1 MNRKEKGAL
10 TAAFTGG
17 GGKTSLIFY
26 LAKKFSSQG
35 KRVIV
40 TTTTHMAWEP
50 KRPFADAEDTEELC
64 RLIEQY
70 GYVIAAKHKAGQP
83 KISGPEPETLKR
95 LSGFCDLLLVEADG
109 AKRLPL
115 KGSCCARTGN
125 SGICGCCSGCD
136 RAGLHW
142 KKDL

>member
-1 MNRKEKGAL
+1 MNRKEKGTL

-26 LAKKFSSQG
+26 LVEKFSRQG

-40 TTTTHMAWEP
+40 TTTTHMAWEED
-50 KRPFADAEDTEELC
+50 RPFADAEDTEELC

-95 LSGFCDLLLVEADG
+95 LSGFCDLLLRSRWCEEITFES
-109 AKRLPL
+109 
-115 KGSCCARTGN
+115 SCCARTGN
-125 SGICGCCSGCD
+125 SGICRYCSGCD